1 MKARICFVSPRNYAV
16 LARDPAVRHV
26 GGAEVQQ
33 ALLGRE
39 LARRGHEVSFVIFDH
54 GQRDGLE
61 LDGIRL
67 HTCYQPEAGMRF
79 LRFVHPRLSGLWA
92 ALNRAGAQ
100 IYYLRGASQDAA
112 VVGAWCRLRRRPLIF
127 ALAHDMDC
135 DPRLPLLGPFE
146 RVLYR
151 LGLRSA
157 SAIVSQTEQQRRG
170 LLSAFGYES
179 TVIRNSC
186 PVPVAPPPPDP
197 AGSVLWVARLSPE
210 KRPEWL
216 LEVARAMPEQRFT
229 VVGQANTGTPYGHE
243 LVERLSALPN
253 VAVRGYVTHGEMPG
267 LYAQAQAL
275 LCTSEAE
282 GFPNVFL
289 EAWARALPVVSTV
302 DPDGVIARHGLGR
315 VAGSVPELA
324 AALRE
329 LLASEEARREC
340 GRRARHYV
348 EHSHDPRQ
356 CVDALERLIEGVVAA

>member
-1 MKARICFVSPRNYAV
+1 
-16 LARDPAVRHV
+16 
-26 GGAEVQQ
+26 
-33 ALLGRE
+33 
-39 LARRGHEVSFVIFDH
+39 
-54 GQRDGLE
+54 
-61 LDGIRL
+61 
-67 HTCYQPEAGMRF
+67 
-79 LRFVHPRLSGLWA
+79 
-92 ALNRAGAQ
+92 
-100 IYYLRGASQDAA
+100 
-112 VVGAWCRLRRRPLIF
+112 
-127 ALAHDMDC
+127 MDC

-356 CVDALERLIEGVVAA
+356 CVDALERLIEGVLAA